1 MDIVFSYRIHGLLI
15 KIAHKTDVR
24 KAGKHTVAA
33 NIIVPKKAY
42 GPGSDA
48 NHYKEKR
55 SRKDCQNENDNCFLT
70 V

>member
-15 KIAHKTDVR
+15 KIAHKTDVK

-42 GPGSDA
+42 GPLA
-48 NHYKEKR
+48 PTPIITKK
-55 SRKDCQNENDNCFLT
+55 NEVARIAKAKTTIAF
-70 V
+70 